1 MRSGQVQEVNVT
13 TSGAIAI
20 RLSQIRKD
28 FITLEGSVYTAVQDI
43 SLDVQAGK
51 FLSLVGPSGCGKS
64 TILNMTAG
72 LLRPTAGTIRV
83 FGENLDGINRRSSYM
98 FQQETLLPW
107 KTVLEN
113 VRLGLEFRGCRRP
126 EANERA
132 LVWLARVGL
141 ENFAAHFPHQLS
153 GGMRRRAAMAQS
165 WIVDPDIILMDEPFS
180 ALDVQTRIEMQ
191 AELLKL
197 WAGSG
202 KTALLVTHDLEEAI
216 ALSDEV
222 AI

>member
-107 KTVLEN
+107 KTVLRSEEHTSELQSLRHL
-113 VRLGLEFRGCRRP
+113 VCR
-126 EANERA
+126 
-132 LVWLARVGL
+132 
-141 ENFAAHFPHQLS
+141 
-153 GGMRRRAAMAQS
+153 
-165 WIVDPDIILMDEPFS
+165 
-180 ALDVQTRIEMQ
+180 
-191 AELLKL
+191 
-197 WAGSG
+197 
-202 KTALLVTHDLEEAI
+202 
-216 ALSDEV
+216 
-222 AI
+222 